1 MSYRAFVSST
11 LVDLKDHRAHVI
23 SALRRAGFSV
33 DPMEDWTAD
42 NDEPKKFSQDRLD
55 GCDLC
60 VLLVAFRRG
69 YVPDGESLSITQLE
83 YEAALKKG
91 IDILPFVLDENAP
104 WRAKFDEREK
114 DPEIVKWRADLRK
127 RHGVQQFGL
136 EPGSIDLTG
145 PLGRWLAKRP
155 APPPIEPGGR
165 TKIIWD
171 ISKDKDGSPYPG
183 LMHFTRKYARVFFG
197 RDDEI
202 REVLYRITKPE
213 NRFLIISGGSGAGKS
228 SLVDA
233 GVLPRIE
240 EGGIGDGQTYVSAR
254 VVPSQG
260 NHPFDALLRPL
271 HDYAERAGLNVFE
284 LAQKLA
290 REPDGLCEAI
300 EQIASKGLNGKSL
313 ILFLDQMEE
322 LFTAP
327 NPDLSSKFLSA
338 LYEAAQKGTLRV
350 LATIRSDH
358 MHYCHTHP
366 QMRRVMLDGGS
377 YPLGPIEPYML
388 SEMIVRPAQCAGLR
402 VSQDLAKRIAHDSGT
417 EPGSLPLLAFVL
429 NQLFEKRSDHEL
441 SEAVYKNLGGV
452 TGAIAKH
459 ADQVEQTIRNDLGAK
474 ASDLLPRLFQS
485 LIIVKEEGPPTR
497 RRPLLSDFPPD
508 MTKLIDLL
516 VRDRLLQTEGEGQ
529 TATVSISHEKLFEAW
544 PALQNYIGVNKKS
557 LMDRTLLEN
566 RARKWIDMGKP
577 WFGGLASGRELKD
590 FRRAGVATSETKSYL
605 SASHRANWLW
615 KGAIGLA
622 IFLIGVTVWLWQKG
636 YGLDQAVLKVQSIVV
651 SIHILPEMV
660 TVPSGTFRQGDV
672 RGIGEPY
679 EKPIRDVTI
688 NAFSLGKYEVT
699 FEEYERFAIATGRRL
714 PEDQGWGRG
723 RRPVINVSWEDAVAY
738 ANWLSKMT
746 GKRYRL
752 PTESEWEYAA
762 RSGGKDEIWA
772 GTSDEK
778 ELANYAVFAAKSQN
792 RTASVGGK
800 KPNGR
805 GLHDM
810 SGNVFEW
817 VEDCVHGNYTNA
829 PTDGSAWLEPE
840 GGECGLRVVRG
851 GSWDSDPVDLRASD
865 RNWFDAD
872 YRFSDVGFRLAQ
884 DVP

>member
-1 MSYRAFVSST
+1 MPFRAFVSST
-11 LVDLKDHRAHVI
+11 FVDLKDHRAHVI

-69 YVPDGESLSITQLE
+69 YVPDRESLSITQLE

-202 REVLYRITKPE
+202 REVLYRIKKPE
-213 NRFLIISGGSGAGKS
+213 NRFLIISGGSGTGKS

-233 GVLPRIE
+233 GVLPIIE
-240 EGGIGDGQTYVSAR
+240 EGGIGDGRTYVSAR

-271 HDYAERAGLNVFE
+271 HDYTERARLNVFE
-284 LAQKLA
+284 LAQKF
-290 REPDGLCEAI
+290 RDQPDSFCEVM

-327 NPDLSSKFLSA
+327 NPDLSSKFLTA

-429 NQLFEKRSDHEL
+429 NQLFEKRSDREL

-459 ADQVEQTIRNDLGAK
+459 ADQVEKTIRNDLGAK

-485 LIIVKEEGPPTR
+485 LVIVKEEGPPTR
-497 RRPLLSDFPPD
+497 RRPLLSDFPPE

-516 VRDRLLQTEGEGQ
+516 VRDRLLQTEGEGEA
-529 TATVSISHEKLFEAW
+529 ATVSISHEKLFEAW

-557 LMDRTLLEN
+557 LMDQTLLEN

-590 FRRAGVATSETKSYL
+590 FRRAGVLTSETKSYL
-605 SASHRANWLW
+605 SPSDRAWW
-615 KGAIGLA
+615 VKAGSGLA
-622 IFLIGVTVWLWQKG
+622 LALVFGFIARAWQQGLSVEHTWLK
-636 YGLDQAVLKVQSIVV
+636 LRSAFAA
-651 SIHILPEMV
+651 IHVEPEMV
-660 TVPSGTFRQGDV
+660 EVKAGAFKMGDV
-672 RGIGEPY
+672 GGKGDQFERPVH
-679 EKPIRDVTI
+679 DVKLQKL
-688 NAFSLGKYEVT
+688 FKLGKYEVT
-699 FEEYERFAIATGRRL
+699 FDEYGRFAVATRKAL
-714 PEDQGWGRG
+714 PNDQGWGRG
-723 RRPVINVSWEDAVAY
+723 
-738 ANWLSKMT
+738 
-746 GKRYRL
+746 
-752 PTESEWEYAA
+752 
-762 RSGGKDEIWA
+762 
-772 GTSDEK
+772 
-778 ELANYAVFAAKSQN
+778 
-792 RTASVGGK
+792 
-800 KPNGR
+800 
-805 GLHDM
+805 
-810 SGNVFEW
+810 
-817 VEDCVHGNYTNA
+817 
-829 PTDGSAWLEPE
+829 
-840 GGECGLRVVRG
+840 
-851 GSWDSDPVDLRASD
+851 
-865 RNWFDAD
+865 
-872 YRFSDVGFRLAQ
+872 
-884 DVP
+884 